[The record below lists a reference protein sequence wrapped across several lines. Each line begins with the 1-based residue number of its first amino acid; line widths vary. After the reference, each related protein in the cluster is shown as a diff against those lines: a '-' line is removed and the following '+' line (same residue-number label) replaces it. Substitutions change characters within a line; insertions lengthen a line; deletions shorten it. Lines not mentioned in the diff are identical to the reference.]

1 MDILN
6 FQTGAAGYNP
16 SNFLEIK
23 MKKITIIL
31 IIGFCA
37 ILLLGRSQYIA
48 QDTPSRVRSFTRG
61 GEFDYV
67 SWTLESL
74 KAKAVELSV
83 GIPRYLSTRQKHD
96 AVVRYS
102 ELVRELD
109 SVSAEIRQ
117 IYADPEV
124 MDPETAAAN
133 LLDKQK
139 NLQQER
145 SLLGPIAEATLQQQI
160 SNVVKDMD
168 LSFLGQPL
176 PAVLFDVTPLP
187 MAMIVSPRD
196 AIRQDVNISLLPDIT
211 LDEIDTLEEKVEDG
225 LNVSA
230 LVVPVGGIGMYPTMV
245 MSSSDLPW
253 LIETVSH
260 EWIHNYLTLRP
271 LGMNYDTSPEL
282 RTMNETTAS
291 IAGKEISE
299 AVIARY
305 YPEFVPPSAPESI
318 DESDT
323 AAPADYTPRFN
334 FNREMH
340 ITRVVA
346 DGLLARGLIER
357 AEKFMDDQQEVFWKN
372 GYQIRKINQ
381 AYFAFYGAYAD
392 QPGGAAGEDPVGPA
406 VRALRERSGGLS
418 EFLKR
423 IAGMT
428 TFEQLT
434 EAVGS

>member
-1 MDILN
+1 LDILN
-6 FQTGAAGYNP
+6 FQTGTAGYNP
-16 SNFLEIK
+16 SYFLEIR
-23 MKKITIIL
+23 MKKLTTII

-37 ILLLGRSQYIA
+37 ILLLGRSQNIA
-48 QDTPSRVRSFTRG
+48 QDITSRVRNFTRG
-61 GEFDYV
+61 GEFDYL

-74 KAKAVELSV
+74 KAKASQFSS
-83 GIPRYLSTRQKHD
+83 GISRYLSTRQQHD

-117 IYADPEV
+117 IYADPATK
-124 MDPETAAAN
+124 DPETAAAT
-133 LLDKQK
+133 LLEKQK
-139 NLQQER
+139 DLQTER
-145 SLLGPIAEATLQQQI
+145 SRLGPVAEAVLQQQV
-160 SNVVKDMD
+160 SAVVGD
-168 LSFLGQPL
+168 LGLTFLGQPL

-187 MAMIVSPRD
+187 MALIVSPRD
-196 AIRQDVNISLLPDIT
+196 AIRQDANISMLPDIT
-211 LDEIDTLEEKVEDG
+211 LDQIDSLEKKVESG
-225 LNVSA
+225 LDVSA

-245 MSSSDLPW
+245 MSSSNLPW

-271 LGMNYDTSPEL
+271 LGINYETTPEL
-282 RTMNETTAS
+282 RTMNETAAS

-305 YPEFVPPSAPESI
+305 YPELVPPPAPKPSTEPSTK
-318 DESDT
+318 T
-323 AAPADYTPRFN
+323 AEDYRPRFN

-340 ITRVVA
+340 TTRIVA
-346 DGLLARGLIER
+346 DGLLARGMIER
-357 AEKFMDDQQEVFWKN
+357 AEKFMDDQREVFWKN
-372 GYQIRKINQ
+372 GYQILKINQ

-406 VRALRERSGGLS
+406 VRALRERSGDLAD
-418 EFLKR
+418 FLKR

-428 TFEQLT
+428 SFEQLQ
-434 EAVGS
+434 EAVGG

>member
-1 MDILN
+1 
-6 FQTGAAGYNP
+6 
-16 SNFLEIK
+16 
-23 MKKITIIL
+23 MKKIAIIF

-37 ILLLGRSQYIA
+37 IFLLNRSQYYA
-48 QDTPSRVRSFTRG
+48 QDTTSRVRNFTRG
-61 GEFDYV
+61 GEFDYI

-74 KAKAVELSV
+74 KAKAAEFST
-83 GIPRYLSTRQKHD
+83 GIPRYLSTKQQHD

-117 IYADPEV
+117 IYADPGSKE
-124 MDPETAAAN
+124 PE
-133 LLDKQK
+133 
-139 NLQQER
+139 
-145 SLLGPIAEATLQQQI
+145 IEAVLQQQL
-160 SNVVKDMD
+160 SAVVGD
-168 LSFLGQPL
+168 LGLTFLGQPL

-187 MAMIVSPRD
+187 MALIVSPRN
-196 AIRQDVNISLLPDIT
+196 AIRQDANISMLPDIT
-211 LDEIDTLEEKVEDG
+211 LDQIDALEKKVAGG
-225 LNVSA
+225 LDVSA

-260 EWIHNYLTLRP
+260 EWIHNYLTLHP
-271 LGMNYDTSPEL
+271 LGINYETTPEL
-282 RTMNETTAS
+282 RTMNETAAS

-299 AVIARY
+299 VVIARY
-305 YPEFVPPSAPESI
+305 YPELVPQPTPESKSDPSSSAPE
-318 DESDT
+318 
-323 AAPADYTPRFN
+323 DYKPRFN

-340 ITRVVA
+340 TTRIVA
-346 DGLLARGLIER
+346 DGLLERGLIDR
-357 AEKFMDDQQEVFWKN
+357 AEKFMDDQREVFWKN

-406 VRALRERSGGLS
+406 VRALRERSGDLAD
-418 EFLKR
+418 FLKR

-428 TFEQLT
+428 SFEQLQ

>member
-1 MDILN
+1 
-6 FQTGAAGYNP
+6 
-16 SNFLEIK
+16 
-23 MKKITIIL
+23 MKKLATII

-48 QDTPSRVRSFTRG
+48 QDITSRVRNFTRG
-61 GEFDYV
+61 GEFDYL

-74 KAKAVELSV
+74 KAKAAQFSS
-83 GIPRYLSTRQKHD
+83 GISRYLSTRQQHD

-109 SVSAEIRQ
+109 LVSAEIRQ
-117 IYADPEV
+117 IYADPTTK
-124 MDPETAAAN
+124 DPETAAAT
-133 LLDKQK
+133 LLEKQK
-139 NLQQER
+139 DLQTER
-145 SLLGPIAEATLQQQI
+145 SRLGPVAEAVLQQQV
-160 SNVVKDMD
+160 SAVVGD
-168 LSFLGQPL
+168 LGLTFLGQPL

-187 MAMIVSPRD
+187 MALIVSPRD
-196 AIRQDVNISLLPDIT
+196 AIRQDANISMLPDIT
-211 LDEIDTLEEKVEDG
+211 LDQIDSLEKKVEGG
-225 LNVSA
+225 LDVSA

-271 LGMNYDTSPEL
+271 LGINYETTPEL

-305 YPEFVPPSAPESI
+305 YPELVPPPAPKPSTEPSMK
-318 DESDT
+318 T
-323 AAPADYTPRFN
+323 AEDYRPRFN

-340 ITRVVA
+340 TTRIVA
-346 DGLLARGLIER
+346 DGLLARGMIER
-357 AEKFMDDQQEVFWKN
+357 AEKFMDDQREVFWKN

-406 VRALRERSGGLS
+406 VRALRERSGDLAD
-418 EFLKR
+418 FLKR

-428 TFEQLT
+428 SFEQLQ
-434 EAVGS
+434 EAVGG

>member
-1 MDILN
+1 
-6 FQTGAAGYNP
+6 
-16 SNFLEIK
+16 
-23 MKKITIIL
+23 MKKIAIIF

-37 ILLLGRSQYIA
+37 IFLLNRSQYYA
-48 QDTPSRVRSFTRG
+48 QDTTSRVRNFTRG
-61 GEFDYV
+61 GEFDYI

-74 KAKAVELSV
+74 KAKAAEFST
-83 GIPRYLSTRQKHD
+83 GIPRYLSTKQQHD

-117 IYADPEV
+117 IYADPGSK
-124 MDPETAAAN
+124 DPEIEAAN
-133 LLDKQK
+133 LLEKEKD
-139 NLQQER
+139 LQAER
-145 SLLGPIAEATLQQQI
+145 FRLGPVAEEVLQQQL
-160 SNVVKDMD
+160 SAVVGD
-168 LSFLGQPL
+168 LGLTFLGQPL

-187 MAMIVSPRD
+187 MALIVSPRN
-196 AIRQDVNISLLPDIT
+196 AIRQDANISMLPDIT
-211 LDEIDTLEEKVEDG
+211 LDQIDALEKKVAGG
-225 LNVSA
+225 LDVSA

-260 EWIHNYLTLRP
+260 EWIHNYLTLHP
-271 LGMNYDTSPEL
+271 LGINYETTPEL
-282 RTMNETTAS
+282 RTMNETAAS

-299 AVIARY
+299 VVIARY
-305 YPEFVPPSAPESI
+305 YPELVPQPTPESKSDPSSSAPE
-318 DESDT
+318 
-323 AAPADYTPRFN
+323 DYKPRFN

-340 ITRVVA
+340 TTRIVA
-346 DGLLARGLIER
+346 DGLLERGLIDR
-357 AEKFMDDQQEVFWKN
+357 AEKFMDDQREVFWKN

-406 VRALRERSGGLS
+406 VRALRERSGDLAD
-418 EFLKR
+418 FLKR

-428 TFEQLT
+428 SFEQLQ